1 MGGSGG
7 ARAMGPGAQVCRGP
21 EAGRPPPS
29 LPTLGVS
36 SPPCRRQGGS
46 GLAEL
51 TLPPVLATRR
61 YGRLA
66 RGPRVPCGVACGSLG
81 GLAAQS
87 TAVLVNSRADL
98 APSGGLLVPRLG
110 CLRLSGALANH
121 LMRVGWMS
129 PAPWGLGRGL
139 SRGTEAGAVK
149 PRGCPAAVGPA
160 LHVS

>member
-1 MGGSGG
+1 
-7 ARAMGPGAQVCRGP
+7 MGPGAQVCQGP
-21 EAGRPPPS
+21 EAGRPPPA

-36 SPPCRRQGGS
+36 APPHGRQGGS

-51 TLPPVLATRR
+51 MLPPVLATRR

-98 APSGGLLVPRLG
+98 TPSGGLVHRLG
-110 CLRLSGALANH
+110 CLHLSGALVSR
-121 LMRVGWMS
+121 LMRMGWMS

-139 SRGTEAGAVK
+139 CQGGRGQEQ
-149 PRGCPAAVGPA
+149 
-160 LHVS
+160 